1 MLCESRNK
9 GKSLTVNG
17 VCCLLYAI
25 VNITLLSYCTVE
37 NIIQS
42 AVQKMVS
49 DYQIV

>member
-1 MLCESRNK
+1 MLCKSRNK

-17 VCCLLYAI
+17 VCCLVHAI

-42 AVQKMVS
+42 AVQKIGG